1 MRIVSELLGV
11 VIAGIVLNQITDGKL
26 VCQLRRLAA
35 WWDHES
41 RIRMVIDAAA
51 GAPETI
57 NEGERYTHGR

>member
-11 VIAGIVLNQITDGKL
+11 AIAGAALNQITDGEL
-26 VCQLRRLAA
+26 VRQLRRLAD

-57 NEGERYTHGR
+57 NEGERHAHGR